1 MEYRRFGDRIAVRMD
16 RGDEVCA
23 KLLELAEKENIRLA
37 SVTGIGASNDVTLG
51 VFNTA
56 EKKYSRLRYNDVDY
70 EIASITGNLSRQDGK
85 PYLHLHAAIG
95 NPVCGETH
103 AGHLNAAVISATAE
117 IMVGV
122 MDGEVGR
129 KFSDGIGLNLFEF

>member
-56 EKKYSRLRYNDVDY
+56 DKKYSKLRYNDSDY
-70 EIASITGNLSRQDGK
+70 EIASITGNLSRQEGK

-95 NPVCGETH
+95 NPVRGETH

-122 MDGEVGR
+122 VDGEVGR
-129 KFSDGIGLNLFEF
+129 KFSDEIGLNLFEF

>member
-51 VFNTA
+51 VFNTKNK
-56 EKKYSRLRYNDVDY
+56 EYSKFRFSGLDY

-95 NPVCGETH
+95 NPVCDETH
-103 AGHLNAAVISATAE
+103 AGHLNAAVVSATAE
-117 IMVGV
+117 LMVGV
-122 MDGEVGR
+122 VDGEAGR
-129 KFSDGIGLNLFEF
+129 KFSDEVGLNLFAF

>member
-95 NPVCGETH
+95 NPVCGETR
-103 AGHLNAAVISATAE
+103 AGHLNAALISATAE

-122 MDGEVGR
+122 VDGEVGR